1 MAMTAVFLDYSTMGD
16 GLDLTPLTDLLPELQ
31 VFAATGEDQIAER
44 IRDAEFVFVNK
55 IRLDDALLE
64 QAPKLRFIGLTA
76 TGTDNIDTVSAA
88 RHGVAVANIRAYCTR
103 SVTEHVFGVLL
114 MLTHN
119 LGRYSA
125 AVRRGEWNRARD
137 FCMLGYPVRELS
149 LMTLGIVG
157 LGDLGNSVARTARH
171 FGMNVI
177 VAARPGEPQVPQ
189 DRVAFGDLLGQ
200 SDVISLH
207 CPLNEHT
214 QGLFGAREFKRMKNS
229 AILVNTARGA
239 LVDTAALADALR
251 TGEIAAAA
259 IDVLP
264 KEPPAD
270 GDPLLDY
277 EGDNLI
283 VTPHIAWSTDRA
295 RQEAIGEL
303 AANVAAF
310 LDGKERNRIV

>member
-125 AVRRGEWNRARD
+125 AVRRGDWSRARD
-137 FCMLGYPVRELS
+137 FCMLDYPVRELS

>member
-1 MAMTAVFLDYSTMGD
+1 MTAVFLDYSTMGD
-16 GLDLTPLTDLLPELQ
+16 GLDLTPLTDLLPDLQ
-31 VFAATGEDQIAER
+31 VFDATSDDQVAER

-55 IRLDDALLE
+55 IRLDDALFE
-64 QAPKLRFIGLTA
+64 QSPGLRFIGITA
-76 TGTDNIDTVSAA
+76 TGTDNIDMASAA
-88 RHGVAVANIRAYCTR
+88 RHGVAVANIRAYCTQ

-119 LGRYSA
+119 LCKYSA
-125 AVRRGEWNRARD
+125 AARRGGWQRASD
-137 FCMLGYPVRELS
+137 FCMLDYPVRELS

-157 LGDLGNSVARTARH
+157 LGELGRSVAATARH
-171 FGMNVI
+171 FGMEVI
-177 VAARPGEPQVPQ
+177 VSARPGDDTVPEG
-189 DRVAFGDLLGQ
+189 RVAFGELLEQ
-200 SDVISLH
+200 ADIISLH

-214 QGLFGAREFKRMKNS
+214 QGLFGADQFRRMKRS
-229 AILVNTARGA
+229 AILINTARGA

-251 TGEIAAAA
+251 RGELGAAA

-264 KEPPAD
+264 QEPPVD

-277 EGDNLI
+277 AGDNLV

-295 RQEAIGEL
+295 RQEAIEEL

-310 LDGKERNRIV
+310 LAGKKRNRIV